1 MSQMLAGT
9 GLGQPHEVLD
19 LHVMIEFRLFVG
31 GKRSGFLALDQV
43 PYALASLFGG
53 LELNNRSWT
62 QRSVEFNE
70 FFVGSHFLQMG
81 ISLVLYEARSI
92 KAPDPE
98 KILGLNQ
105 TLIPRERFGE
115 PIA

>member
-1 MSQMLAGT
+1 MSQKLAGA

-19 LHVMIEFRLFVG
+19 FEVMIEFRLFVRGKG
-31 GKRSGFLALDQV
+31 GGFLALDQV

-53 LELNNRSWT
+53 LEFNNLSWT
-62 QRSVEFNE
+62 QRGDEFNE
-70 FFVGSHFLQMG
+70 FLVGLDLSTMSMFLL
-81 ISLVLYEARSI
+81 ISESKAI
-92 KAPDPE
+92 KAPDLVKTLAP
-98 KILGLNQ
+98 NQ